1 MMKRQICFAVNL
13 SILCVCL
20 GCGDGNPDV
29 YPVTGKLLYEGE
41 PMPMGATVTFI
52 PINDSTGVSTSGMV
66 DAEGNIDITTFEDQ
80 TGLVPGEYRVI
91 VYQIVE
97 KEPDQ
102 VGEDG
107 EIRPP
112 VDADFTVVAPK
123 DQIPEIYGDHMRSPL
138 TITVNAE
145 ETDLGTID
153 LKANPDA

>member
-1 MMKRQICFAVNL
+1 MKSQINFAVSL
-13 SILCVCL
+13 YVLCVCL
-20 GCGDGNPDV
+20 GCGDGKPDV
-29 YPVTGKLLYEGE
+29 YPVSGRLLYEGE

-52 PINDSTGVSTSGMV
+52 PINNSTGVSTSGMV
-66 DAEGNIDITTFEDQ
+66 DQQGIIDITTFEDQ
-80 TGLVPGEYRVI
+80 KGLVPGEYRVI
-91 VYQIVE
+91 VYQLVE

-112 VDADFTVVAPK
+112 VDADFSVVAPQ
-123 DQIPEIYGDHMRSPL
+123 DRIPEIYSDHTRSPI

-153 LKANPDA
+153 LKANPEA

>member
-1 MMKRQICFAVNL
+1 MMKQQIRFVV
-13 SILCVCL
+13 SFFVLCVCL
-20 GCGDGNPDV
+20 GCGNGNPDV

-66 DAEGNIDITTFEDQ
+66 DAEGNIEITTFEDQ

-91 VYQIVE
+91 IYQFVE

-102 VGEDG
+102 AGEDG
-107 EIRPP
+107 EIRPALTDDFVV
-112 VDADFTVVAPK
+112 VDPK
-123 DQIPEIYGDHMRSPL
+123 DQIPEIYSDHTRSPL
-138 TITVNAE
+138 TITVNPE